1 MKHEQALDVFK
12 FEANELLQTAETLL
26 LKFDNGISV
35 GKDEIENLFR
45 VYHTLKG
52 AAGIFGFRHLVDLTH
67 ELEHILSEIK
77 AGKILFRADLIEIFL
92 VSNDVLKKLV
102 VESISNK
109 FSEEV
114 LDKMQS
120 QVTVIQSF
128 LTDSEENDTSQKSVK
143 SAFEHQ
149 AEIKKWHICLRFNLS
164 LFKDGFDPLSFIS
177 YLSEISSI
185 LKIELTDIPDELTL
199 ENFEPENCYLGM
211 DILLN
216 SQLPLI
222 DIKEVFEFLED
233 DHLILINQYQTSVS
247 GYIDTI
253 TQLQQ
258 KPEQAT
264 HYWVEKGM
272 MTQSFADQIL
282 NALHTRAP
290 FNKNNLKQ
298 HEYTD
303 PNVTEMFRVSAPRL
317 ESLVAQLSEL
327 VISTAQLDEIS
338 RSIGNDQLTK
348 NVSQINGL
356 VEGIRETVLGLR
368 MVPIGQVFGSMRRLV
383 RDIAKKLDKKIE
395 LKVEGEE
402 TEIDKSLIDKISDPI
417 MHLVRNCADHG
428 IEKPRQRLAQGKA
441 ETGVILLKARQD
453 SGAILIEITD
463 DGVGINKSRLIEKSR
478 EINNEL
484 AERMMDAPDPDI
496 YQLMFMSGL
505 STAQVVTDISG
516 RGVGMDVVKKNIDAL
531 QGTIEIQSVEHQY
544 TKFYIRLPLT
554 LAIID
559 GFRFDIADKNYII
572 PLDVIDECISFNN
585 DENTKGDKQ
594 QYIELR
600 GEILPYIKLR
610 NVFGCDSNSSHEE
623 NIIIINT
630 NAKKFGLVV
639 DKLQGQYQTV
649 IKPLG
654 KIFDG
659 LKGFNGVTVLGSGD
673 LALIIDPVSIYEQYS
688 HYRKEAFN

>member
-12 FEANELLQTAETLL
+12 FEANELLQTAEALL
-26 LKFDNGISV
+26 LKFDDGISV
-35 GKDEIENLFR
+35 GKGEIENLFR

-52 AAGIFGFRHLVDLTH
+52 AAGIFGFKHLVDLTH
-67 ELEHILSEIK
+67 EIEHILSEIK
-77 AGKILFRADLIEIFL
+77 SGKILLRADLIEIFL

-102 VESISNK
+102 VESLSNK
-109 FSEEV
+109 FSEES

-128 LTDSEENDTSQKSVK
+128 LTDNEEKDTSQKSVK
-143 SAFEHQ
+143 LACEHQ

-199 ENFEPENCYLGM
+199 ETFEPENCYLGM

-247 GYIDTI
+247 GYIETI
-253 TQLQQ
+253 AQLQQ
-258 KPEQAT
+258 RPEKAT
-264 HYWVEKGM
+264 HYWEEKGM
-272 MTQSFADQIL
+272 MTQCFADQIL
-282 NALHTRAP
+282 KAIHTRSP
-290 FNKNNLKQ
+290 LNKNNLKQ

-356 VEGIRETVLGLR
+356 VEGVRETVLGLR

-428 IEKPRQRLAQGKA
+428 IETTSQRLAQGKP

-484 AERMMDAPDPDI
+484 AERMKDAPDSDV

-505 STAQVVTDISG
+505 STAQEVTDISG

-559 GFRFDIADKNYII
+559 GFRFEIADKNYII
-572 PLDVIDECISFNN
+572 PLDVIDECISFNT
-585 DENTKGDKQ
+585 DENTNGDKK

-610 NVFGCDSNSSHEE
+610 NFFGCDSNNSHEE
-623 NIIIINT
+623 NIIIVNT

-639 DKLQGQYQTV
+639 DRLQGQYQTV

-673 LALIIDPVSIYEQYS
+673 LALIIDPVSIFEQYS
-688 HYRKEAFN
+688 QYRKEALN